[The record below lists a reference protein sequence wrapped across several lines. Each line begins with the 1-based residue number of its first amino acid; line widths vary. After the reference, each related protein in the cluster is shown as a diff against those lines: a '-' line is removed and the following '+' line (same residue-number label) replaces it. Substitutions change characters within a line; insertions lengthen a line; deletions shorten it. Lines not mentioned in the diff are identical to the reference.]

1 MREYRVNNVLPVS
14 ATNLTEGI
22 YVVMYNATSTPPH
35 ILLSVYGKYFS
46 LSVYGLKANEDTFKL
61 LTTAEKKKSKC
72 LFIELD
78 PSALFVE
85 NENVRK
91 VCEYVFSG
99 YGEIVENTK
108 TCLFPVRDSLSEI
121 FNKEFS
127 HCQYVFELYD
137 KLVEYGLVKNGFQ
150 LFMDTETKD
159 GSFKMNTYSLEEIN
173 NSISEL
179 KNSLVSDVSR

>member
-1 MREYRVNNVLPVS
+1 MCEYRVNNVLPVS

-22 YVVMYNATSTPPH
+22 YVVLYNATSTPPH

-78 PSALFVE
+78 PNALFVE
-85 NENVRK
+85 KENVRK

-99 YGEIVENTK
+99 YGEIEENTK
-108 TCLFPVRDSLSEI
+108 TCLFPVRDSLSEL

-127 HCQYVFELYD
+127 SCNYVFELYE
-137 KLVEYGLVKNGFQ
+137 KLIEYRLTKAGFQ
-150 LFMDTETKD
+150 LFMNEETKD
-159 GSFKMNTYSLEEIN
+159 GSFLMNTYSFEEIN

-179 KNSLVSDVSR
+179 KNTLVSDVNR